1 MGPNSK
7 KGGLRATLDAV
18 YTVVL
23 AIIHGGLGIYLPFQL
38 SFDQLNHFASSSR
51 RCSCSLLYLSLTS
64 FPRLPFQTLF
74 AIRRFLGPCFLKSYL
89 GLLFSFSDPTSFPSF
104 DLDRLYAIQPEVIQ
118 VARGGIS
125 SQD

>member
-1 MGPNSK
+1 MESWVKSPNSK

-74 AIRRFLGPCFLKSYL
+74 TIRRFLSPYFLKSYL
-89 GLLFSFSDPTSFPSF
+89 GLLILLLRSCT
-104 DLDRLYAIQPEVIQ
+104 L
-118 VARGGIS
+118 S
-125 SQD
+125 SLKLFR